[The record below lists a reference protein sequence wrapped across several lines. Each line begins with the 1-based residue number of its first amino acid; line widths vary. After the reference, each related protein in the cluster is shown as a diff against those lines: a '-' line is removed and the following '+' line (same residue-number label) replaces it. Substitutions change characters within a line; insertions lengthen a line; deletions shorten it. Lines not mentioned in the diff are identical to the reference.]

1 MKLHELHA
9 RSLSSA
15 LGLADSSVQRMERLL
30 TEGGQPGVVRP
41 VEDTLSAE
49 KRRELL
55 EAVETLKRQVNEA
68 AARFDLE
75 KHPLDIHRVLQG
87 EISSLWV
94 IFEDCRP
101 DRMKGYGQIFDPDVK
116 AALEDTVNELTSQT
130 LKIRALME

>member
-30 TEGGQPGVVRP
+30 MEGGQPGVVRP
-41 VEDTLSAE
+41 VEDTLNTA

-55 EAVETLKRQVNEA
+55 EAVETLKRQVSEA

-75 KHPLDIHRVLQG
+75 KHPLDIHRVIQA

-101 DRMKGYGQIFDPDVK
+101 ERMKGYGQIFEPEVK
-116 AALEDTVNELTSQT
+116 AALENTINALTAQT